1 MNDEW
6 ADECRSEY
14 DSDDSDDSNAEN
26 HPDDDF
32 PEEQDSDLDDDIF
45 GGMGMRMEAATH
57 GESGRGDHGVGGD
70 DSEYDV
76 DEYVEESD
84 SEYDSGVDEYG
95 KHSDSEYDVDGHDD
109 DND

>member
-1 MNDEW
+1 MPLGV
-6 ADECRSEY
+6 RLGRL
-14 DSDDSDDSNAEN
+14 EN
-26 HPDDDF
+26 HPDNDF
-32 PEEQDSDLDDDIF
+32 PEEQGSDWDDDIF

-57 GESGRGDHGVGGD
+57 DGSWRGNHGVGGD

-95 KHSDSEYDVDGHDD
+95 KHSDSEYDVDGHHD
-109 DND
+109 DNDSARSSMSPPR